1 MKTEAYYNQGL
12 TIFSPF
18 LTKPLFNNNHD
29 LQMETFFQLPN
40 YLTQSSL
47 FLNWR
52 FNSYVIM
59 SPDAFFLF
67 SNVIIY
73 LIPFSLTSI

>member
-18 LTKPLFNNNHD
+18 LTTPLFNNNHD

-47 FLNWR
+47 FLN
-52 FNSYVIM
+52 
-59 SPDAFFLF
+59 
-67 SNVIIY
+67 
-73 LIPFSLTSI
+73 